1 MATSSLDA
9 AQLQNAFEIFN
20 QQSGLLE
27 ESYRD
32 LQDTV
37 ESLTRQLRTEQS
49 ARLTELVKKERLSRR
64 LSELLETLPGGILVI
79 DGCGIILQQNSQA
92 SALLNQPLIGCSWAD
107 IVRREVREGG
117 SEDGNIQ
124 LCDGRWLSL
133 SRRPLKTEPGEVL
146 LLADVTESRRMAELR
161 ERNERLTAIGEM
173 TAEFA
178 HQVRTPL
185 ASAMLYADKLDRS
198 SAANARVADK
208 ISAGLHELKRMVNDM
223 LGFAAGARRSQQ
235 QISVRD
241 LLNNVAQTLQGQLGG
256 QTELRVSV
264 TDESLTVAANPDA
277 LKGALLNLITN
288 ADQAGNGRASIL
300 LHGHRFGDALHLC
313 VTDDGPGIPEELRER
328 VFEPFFTTRPQGTG
342 LGLSVVKAVAAS
354 HGGEVSVATSNLG
367 TCFTIQLPTHG
378 NDSNESCGSDVS

>member
-1 MATSSLDA
+1 MATTSLDA
-9 AQLQNAFEIFN
+9 EQLQNAFEIFN

-37 ESLTRQLRTEQS
+37 ESLTRQLKREQS
-49 ARLTELVKKERLSRR
+49 ARLTELVKKERLGRR
-64 LSELLETLPGGILVI
+64 LSELLETLPGAIVVI
-79 DGCGIILQQNSQA
+79 DGSGIIRQQNSQA
-92 SALLNQPLIGCSWAD
+92 SALLNQPLIGCSWAA

-161 ERNERLTAIGEM
+161 QRNERLTAVGEM

-185 ASAMLYADKLDRS
+185 ASTMLYADKLDRS
-198 SAANARVADK
+198 SRANARVADK
-208 ISAGLHELKRMVNDM
+208 INAGLHELKRMVNDM

-235 QISVRD
+235 KISVPG
-241 LLNNVAQTLQGQLGG
+241 LLNDVARTLQGQLGA

-264 TDESLTVAANPDA
+264 TDETLGVAANQDA

-288 ADQAGNGRASIL
+288 ADQAGSGQTNIL
-300 LHGHRFGDALHLC
+300 LHGHRFGDSVHLC
-313 VTDDGPGIPEELRER
+313 VTDDGPGIPEALRAR

-342 LGLSVVKAVAAS
+342 LGLSVVKAVATA
-354 HGGEVSVATSNLG
+354 HGGEVSVATSGRG
-367 TCFTIQLPTHG
+367 TCFTIQLPADTDDG
-378 NDSNESCGSDVS
+378 LENDDS